1 MIQRSGD
8 PLLTLVRSVL
18 VALGA
23 LIGYAI
29 SYPVFAP
36 DSLNRIYITILGGL
50 ITSLLIRRP
59 ARTIR
64 DFVGR
69 VIDSLVHLPP
79 QTVLAGTVATIAA
92 LVISVLLNNL
102 LSSVP
107 GFAWYFQ
114 LAVTLVLEVFFVFF
128 TVQNREWFTP
138 IAGKPVERV
147 VSVGPVPP
155 KLLDTSVII
164 DGRIA
169 EVTQTGFLEG
179 PFVVP
184 AFVLRELQFFA
195 DQSDPMKR
203 SKGRRGLEILER
215 MRATPGME
223 FVVREFAGES
233 PSVTGT
239 GETVDDR
246 LVRAALEMG
255 AWLVTNDNG
264 LAKVASLQGVKC
276 LSLNALAET
285 LKPRHG
291 AGDELTIT
299 VVKEGSQ
306 PGQGIGYLDDG
317 TMVVIEDGLALRG
330 RTVRVAVVSNIQT
343 ALGRMI
349 FAKPKEVV

>member
-1 MIQRSGD
+1 MRQGLGD
-8 PLLTLVRSVL
+8 PLLALVRSVM

-23 LIGYAI
+23 LVGYVV
-29 SYPVFAP
+29 SYPVFP
-36 DSLNRIYITILGGL
+36 SDSLNRVYVTILGGL
-50 ITSLLIRRP
+50 ITSLVIRRP
-59 ARTIR
+59 ARSIR
-64 DFVGR
+64 DFLAR

-128 TVQNREWFTP
+128 AVSNREWFTP
-138 IAGKPVERV
+138 IAGKPIERIVPIGV
-147 VSVGPVPP
+147 VPL

-169 EVTQTGFLEG
+169 EVTQTGFLDG
-179 PFVVP
+179 PFIVP

-195 DQSDPMKR
+195 DQSDPIKR

-215 MRATPGME
+215 MRSTPGME
-223 FVVREFAGES
+223 FVVREFGDPGATEHGSEA
-233 PSVTGT
+233 
-239 GETVDDR
+239 VDDR
-246 LVRAALEMG
+246 LVRAALELG

-306 PGQGIGYLDDG
+306 AGQGIGYLDDG